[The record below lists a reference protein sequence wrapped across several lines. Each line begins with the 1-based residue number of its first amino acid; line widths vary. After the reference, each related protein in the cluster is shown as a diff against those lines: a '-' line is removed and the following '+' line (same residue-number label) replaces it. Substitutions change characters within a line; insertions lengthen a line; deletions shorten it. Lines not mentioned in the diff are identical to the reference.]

1 MSYIVKY
8 IFKFRRV
15 IMEVKLREL
24 NGSYYLLIKK
34 EVKDMME
41 IGDTVKTTI
50 KDNKII
56 IEKLEKAEKK

>member
-1 MSYIVKY
+1 
-8 IFKFRRV
+8 
-15 IMEVKLREL
+15 MEVKLREL

-41 IGDTVKTTI
+41 IGDIVKISI

-56 IEKLEKAEKK
+56 IEKPEKTGKK

>member
-1 MSYIVKY
+1 
-8 IFKFRRV
+8 
-15 IMEVKLREL
+15 MEVKLREL